1 MLITSL
7 LLVKLPSS
15 WKALTHNLIIFKI
28 HAQFAHQLFL
38 TFEKY
43 LFTFGDPMRD
53 AMLPFIDNLDFF
65 GK

>member
-7 LLVKLPSS
+7 LLVKPIR
-15 WKALTHNLIIFKI
+15 IIQQFKI
-28 HAQFAHQLFL
+28 HAQFAHQFFL

-43 LFTFGDPMRD
+43 LFLVGDQIRE